1 MWTKSYQI
9 QIKFAA
15 LYGRSNIIREVP
27 YFFNFIRN
35 VNTNM
40 KILSFDQATV
50 KTGIAIH
57 ENDQLVV
64 YDLINLEKHKVD
76 MPERVNAMIKELCNT
91 IHTYNPDYV
100 VFEDIALQSNP
111 STLILLARLQGAIIG
126 HCISHD
132 IPYTILKPP
141 TWRKALG
148 FNQGKEIKR
157 PQLKKQAVEYVKG
170 KFDLSLKEDICEAV
184 CIGEAFL
191 KLNKK

>member
-1 MWTKSYQI
+1 
-9 QIKFAA
+9 
-15 LYGRSNIIREVP
+15 
-27 YFFNFIRN
+27 
-35 VNTNM
+35 M

-57 ENDQLVV
+57 DDKKLVV
-64 YDLINLEKHKVD
+64 YDLINLEKFKAD
-76 MPERVNAMIKELCNT
+76 MPERVNAMINKLCET
-91 IHTYNPDYV
+91 IYTYNPDYV

-132 IPYTILKPP
+132 IPYTIMKPP
-141 TWRKALG
+141 TWRKILG

-157 PQLKKQAVEYVKG
+157 PQLKKQAVEYVKNNFG
-170 KFDLSLKEDICEAV
+170 LSLKEDVCEAV

-191 KLNKK
+191 KNKK